1 MFQAAIADAGGVK
14 ALVNLIFKWTSGVD
28 GVLVCP
34 IKDRFMHN
42 IRIFLNV
49 LVLSFMFK
57 QERAAGALAN
67 LAADDKCSVE
77 IAMAGGVRALVTL
90 ARTCKVEG
98 VQEQV

>member
-1 MFQAAIADAGGVK
+1 M
-14 ALVNLIFKWTSGVD
+14 LI
-28 GVLVCP
+28 
-34 IKDRFMHN
+34 
-42 IRIFLNV
+42 
-49 LVLSFMFK
+49 

-98 VQEQV
+98 VQEQVFSSQAARALANLAAHGDNNSNNAAVGQEEGALKALVQLTFSQNEGVR